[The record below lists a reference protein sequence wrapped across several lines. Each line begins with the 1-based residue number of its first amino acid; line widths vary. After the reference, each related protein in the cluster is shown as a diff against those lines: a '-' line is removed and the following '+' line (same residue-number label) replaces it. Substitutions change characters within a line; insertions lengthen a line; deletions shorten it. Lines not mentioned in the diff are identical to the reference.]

1 MLQRLSLVAAFV
13 CLLAGSA
20 KAHELSPAIADLSF
34 EPGAFTIAIA
44 VNLEVLVARIEP
56 GAGDTNESANAA
68 DYDRLRAL
76 SPEKLAEEFDAFA
89 DEFLQRVAVTLDGEA
104 QAVSVKSLTIPEI
117 GDIELVRISQLIV
130 TGLVPAGGKN
140 LVWQWDAAFGPIVL
154 RAPAI
159 EGDDAEPY
167 TAYLTGGSASDPI
180 AIVGAEAQSVM
191 ETIKDYVWIGFT
203 HIVPKGL
210 DHILFVIGLFLLST
224 NMSPLLWQVTAFTVA
239 HTVSLALGMLGI
251 VAISP
256 SIVEP
261 LIALSIAYVAI
272 ENVFTSGLSRW
283 RPFVVFG
290 FGLLHGLGFA
300 GVLTEI
306 GLSSGQFVT
315 GLISFNVGVEL
326 GQLTVILGCFLAVGL
341 WFGAKSWYRQWIT
354 IPASLAIAAIG
365 LYWFV
370 ERAFLA

>member
-1 MLQRLSLVAAFV
+1 MLHWLSLVAAMV
-13 CLLAGSA
+13 CLLVGSA

-34 EPGAFTIAIA
+34 EPAAFTIAIA

-76 SPEKLAEEFDAFA
+76 PAEKLAEEFDTFA
-89 DEFLQRVAVTLDGEA
+89 DDFLQGVAVTLDGAA
-104 QAVSVKSLTIPEI
+104 QEVSVKSVTIPEV

-130 TGLVPAGGKN
+130 TGPVPAEAKN

-159 EGDDAEPY
+159 AGAVTEPY

-180 AIVGAEAQSVM
+180 AIVGAEAQSVL
-191 ETIKDYVWIGFT
+191 ETVKDYVWIGFT

-210 DHILFVIGLFLLST
+210 DHILFVVGLFLLST

-251 VAISP
+251 VTISP

-341 WFGAKSWYRQWIT
+341 WFGAKSWYRQRIT